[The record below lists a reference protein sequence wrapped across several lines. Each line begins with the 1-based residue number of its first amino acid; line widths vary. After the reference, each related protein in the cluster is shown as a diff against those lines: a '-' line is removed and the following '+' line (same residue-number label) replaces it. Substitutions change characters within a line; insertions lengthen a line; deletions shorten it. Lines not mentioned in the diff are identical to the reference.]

1 MNTNFSDGD
10 YVIVKKGN
18 KITAMGFNIS
28 KVTNKK
34 GSIVPAGLLSQLIKK
49 YDKEDVDTGDIDL
62 LEKNVVDEGAEG
74 AEGAEGD
81 ENVVSDDLWE
91 NLLKLASNVEKDKE
105 SKIMEIQEVQKSEV
119 KPKKK
124 IRTKKK
130 ALTSRKRATRRSKSK

>member
-49 YDKEDVDTGDIDL
+49 HDKDKEDVDAGDIDL
-62 LEKNVVDEGAEG
+62 LEKNVDES
-74 AEGAEGD
+74 D

-91 NLLKLASNVEKDKE
+91 NLLKLASKVEKCKE
-105 SKIMEIQEVQKSEV
+105 KETKIMEKQEVQKSRV
-119 KPKKK
+119 KPKPKKK
-124 IRTKKK
+124 RRTKKK
-130 ALTSRKRATRRSKSK
+130 ALLSGKRTTRRSKSK

>member
-49 YDKEDVDTGDIDL
+49 HDKDKEDVDVGDIDL
-62 LEKNVVDEGAEG
+62 LEKNVVDES
-74 AEGAEGD
+74 D

-91 NLLKLASNVEKDKE
+91 KLLKLASKVEKGKE
-105 SKIMEIQEVQKSEV
+105 KQTKIMEEQQLQTSEN

-124 IRTKKK
+124 KRRTKKK
-130 ALTSRKRATRRSKSK
+130 ALSSNRKRTTRRSKSK

>member
-18 KITAMGFNIS
+18 KIMAMGFNIS

-49 YDKEDVDTGDIDL
+49 HDKDKEDVDAGDIDL
-62 LEKNVVDEGAEG
+62 LEKNVDES
-74 AEGAEGD
+74 D

-91 NLLKLASNVEKDKE
+91 NLLKLASKVEKCKE
-105 SKIMEIQEVQKSEV
+105 KETKIMEKQEVQKSRV
-119 KPKKK
+119 KPKPKKK
-124 IRTKKK
+124 RRTKKK
-130 ALTSRKRATRRSKSK
+130 ALLSGKRTTRRSKSK

>member
-49 YDKEDVDTGDIDL
+49 HDKEDVDTGDIDL
-62 LEKNVVDEGAEG
+62 LEKNVVDES
-74 AEGAEGD
+74 D

-91 NLLKLASNVEKDKE
+91 NLLKLASKVEKDKE

-124 IRTKKK
+124 RRTKKK
-130 ALTSRKRATRRSKSK
+130 ALTSRKRTTRRSKSK

>member
-34 GSIVPAGLLSQLIKK
+34 GSVVPAGLLSQLIKK
-49 YDKEDVDTGDIDL
+49 HDKEDVDTGDIDL
-62 LEKNVVDEGAEG
+62 EKNVVDES
-74 AEGAEGD
+74 D

-91 NLLKLASNVEKDKE
+91 KLLKLASKVEKGKE
-105 SKIMEIQEVQKSEV
+105 KQTKIMEEQQVQTSEK

-124 IRTKKK
+124 KRHTKKK
-130 ALTSRKRATRRSKSK
+130 ALIVNGRRTTRRSKSK

>member
-34 GSIVPAGLLSQLIKK
+34 GSVVPAGLLSQLIKK
-49 YDKEDVDTGDIDL
+49 HDKDKEDVDVGDIDL
-62 LEKNVVDEGAEG
+62 LEKNVADES
-74 AEGAEGD
+74 D

-91 NLLKLASNVEKDKE
+91 NLLKLASKVEKCKE
-105 SKIMEIQEVQKSEV
+105 KETKIMEKQEVQKSRV
-119 KPKKK
+119 KPKPKKK
-124 IRTKKK
+124 RRTKKK
-130 ALTSRKRATRRSKSK
+130 ALLSGKRTTRRSKSK

>member
-34 GSIVPAGLLSQLIKK
+34 GSIVPAGLLSQLIKNHDK
-49 YDKEDVDTGDIDL
+49 DKEGVDAGDIDL
-62 LEKNVVDEGAEG
+62 LEKNVVDES
-74 AEGAEGD
+74 D

-91 NLLKLASNVEKDKE
+91 NLLKLASKVEKGKE
-105 SKIMEIQEVQKSEV
+105 KEMMKKQEPESE
-119 KPKKK
+119 KEPKKK
-124 IRTKKK
+124 KRRTKKK
-130 ALTSRKRATRRSKSK
+130 ALLSKKRTTRRSKSK

>member
-34 GSIVPAGLLSQLIKK
+34 GSIVPAGLLSQLIKNHDK
-49 YDKEDVDTGDIDL
+49 DKEGVDAGDIDL
-62 LEKNVVDEGAEG
+62 LEKNVVDES
-74 AEGAEGD
+74 D

-91 NLLKLASNVEKDKE
+91 NLLKLASKVEKGKE
-105 SKIMEIQEVQKSEV
+105 KEMMKKQEQEPESE
-119 KPKKK
+119 KEPKKIK
-124 IRTKKK
+124 RRTKKK
-130 ALTSRKRATRRSKSK
+130 ALSSTRKRTTRRSKSK

>member
-49 YDKEDVDTGDIDL
+49 HDKDKEDVDVGDIDL
-62 LEKNVVDEGAEG
+62 LEKNVADES
-74 AEGAEGD
+74 D

-91 NLLKLASNVEKDKE
+91 NLLKLASKVEKCKE
-105 SKIMEIQEVQKSEV
+105 KETKIMEKQEVQKSRV
-119 KPKKK
+119 KPKPKKK
-124 IRTKKK
+124 RRTKKK
-130 ALTSRKRATRRSKSK
+130 ALLSGKRTTRRSKSK

>member
-49 YDKEDVDTGDIDL
+49 HDKDKEDVDAGDIDL
-62 LEKNVVDEGAEG
+62 LEKNVADES
-74 AEGAEGD
+74 D

-91 NLLKLASNVEKDKE
+91 NLLKLASKVEKCKE
-105 SKIMEIQEVQKSEV
+105 KETKIMEKQEVQKSRV
-119 KPKKK
+119 KPKPKKK
-124 IRTKKK
+124 RRTKKK
-130 ALTSRKRATRRSKSK
+130 ALLSGKRTTRRSKSK

>member
-49 YDKEDVDTGDIDL
+49 HDKDKEDVDVGDIDL
-62 LEKNVVDEGAEG
+62 LEKNVVDES
-74 AEGAEGD
+74 D

-91 NLLKLASNVEKDKE
+91 NLLKLASKVEKCKE
-105 SKIMEIQEVQKSEV
+105 KETKIMEKQEVQKSRV
-119 KPKKK
+119 KPKPKKK
-124 IRTKKK
+124 RRTKKK
-130 ALTSRKRATRRSKSK
+130 ALLSGKRTTRRSKSK

>member
-34 GSIVPAGLLSQLIKK
+34 GSIVPAGLLSQLIKNHDK
-49 YDKEDVDTGDIDL
+49 DKEGVDAGDIDL
-62 LEKNVVDEGAEG
+62 LEKNVVDES
-74 AEGAEGD
+74 D

-91 NLLKLASNVEKDKE
+91 NLLKLASKVEKGKE
-105 SKIMEIQEVQKSEV
+105 KEMMKKQEQEQEQEPESE
-119 KPKKK
+119 KEPKKK
-124 IRTKKK
+124 KRRTKKK
-130 ALTSRKRATRRSKSK
+130 ALLSKKRTTRRSKSK

>member
-49 YDKEDVDTGDIDL
+49 HDKDKEDVDAGDIDL
-62 LEKNVVDEGAEG
+62 LEKNVADES
-74 AEGAEGD
+74 D

-91 NLLKLASNVEKDKE
+91 NLLKLASKVEKCKE
-105 SKIMEIQEVQKSEV
+105 KETKIMEKQEVQKSRV
-119 KPKKK
+119 KPKPKKK
-124 IRTKKK
+124 RRTKKK
-130 ALTSRKRATRRSKSK
+130 HYCLENALQDDQNLNKYY

>member
-49 YDKEDVDTGDIDL
+49 HDKEDVDTGDIDL
-62 LEKNVVDEGAEG
+62 LEKNVVDEG
-74 AEGAEGD
+74 D

-91 NLLKLASNVEKDKE
+91 NLLKLASKVEKDKE

-124 IRTKKK
+124 RRTKKK
-130 ALTSRKRATRRSKSK
+130 ALTSRKRTTRRSKSK

>member
-49 YDKEDVDTGDIDL
+49 HDKDKEDVDVGDIDL
-62 LEKNVVDEGAEG
+62 LEKNVADES
-74 AEGAEGD
+74 D

-91 NLLKLASNVEKDKE
+91 NLLKLASKVEKCKE
-105 SKIMEIQEVQKSEV
+105 KETKIMEKQEVQKSRV
-119 KPKKK
+119 KPKPKKK
-124 IRTKKK
+124 RRTKKK
-130 ALTSRKRATRRSKSK
+130 ALLSGKRTTKRSKSK

>member
-49 YDKEDVDTGDIDL
+49 HDKDKEDVDAGDINL
-62 LEKNVVDEGAEG
+62 LEKNVVDESG
-74 AEGAEGD
+74 

-91 NLLKLASNVEKDKE
+91 NLLKLASKVEKSKE
-105 SKIMEIQEVQKSEV
+105 KETKMMEEQEPESE
-119 KPKKK
+119 KEPKKK
-124 IRTKKK
+124 KRRTKKK
-130 ALTSRKRATRRSKSK
+130 ALYSTRKRTTRRSKSK